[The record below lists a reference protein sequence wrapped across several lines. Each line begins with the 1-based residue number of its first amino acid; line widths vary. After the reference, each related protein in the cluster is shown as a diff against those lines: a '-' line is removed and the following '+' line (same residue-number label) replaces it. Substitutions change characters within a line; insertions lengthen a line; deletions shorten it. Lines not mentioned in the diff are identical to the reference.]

1 MAGVGVLGSTDPD
14 PHHAVY
20 DICLVRYSVWVWE
33 VEYTDEFGAWWDT
46 LSADDQQAIDAAVG
60 LLAERGP
67 GLGRP
72 LADTVTG
79 SRHPNMKELRVGTI
93 RVLFAFDPTRTAVLL
108 IGGDKRDRWQ
118 EFYET
123 AIPLADRLLDE
134 HLAELEQREG
144 GT

>member
-1 MAGVGVLGSTDPD
+1 
-14 PHHAVY
+14 
-20 DICLVRYSVWVWE
+20 VWE

-46 LSADDQQAIDAAVG
+46 LSAEEQQGIDAAVG
-60 LLAERGP
+60 LLADQGP

-93 RVLFAFDPTRTAVLL
+93 RVLFAFDPRRTAVLL

-123 AIPLADRLLDE
+123 RIPLADRLWDE
-134 HLAELEQREG
+134 HLAELEQRKG